1 MKKRKKLIIVIV
13 IVILIISVAGI
24 KYAGAMKEKTKTVK
38 VETIAANNLVKSIS
52 VSGVIEPND
61 SQEIFLSPAQKVLQV
76 YKDEGQVVK
85 KEDKLIKLD
94 TADLEYNQRKGR
106 INLNLS
112 QKELERLENNENSN
126 TKTTM
131 ENAIKQAEISLG
143 SAKLKYEEAVR
154 KYERNENL
162 YQAGFLSKEELNDLD
177 MALRDLENNVINAKI
192 MLQNST
198 IALEDFLDNE
208 NDIYRQKKQI
218 EMAKTDLE
226 NLGKNISD
234 SIIKSNINGEIIKM
248 DAQPGKYPN
257 QGDRIVIND
266 LSRYKLS
273 VKVGQYDAV
282 NLKENQEATIKVK
295 GLDKEYKGKIS
306 KIAKTAV
313 LEMTNTSTETK
324 VEVEI
329 TLDNPDE
336 NIKTG
341 YEADADIILDEKTNV
356 VTVGFES
363 IFADENGKKYVFTM
377 EDNIAKKRYIQTGLE
392 SDFDIEIVSG
402 IKIGETY
409 IANPPPELKEGDIVN
424 VNGGM

>member
-106 INLNLS
+106 ISLDLS

-154 KYERNENL
+154 KYERNEKL

-177 MALRDLENNVINAKI
+177 MALKDLENNVINSKI

>member
-94 TADLEYNQRKGR
+94 TTDLEYNQRKGR

-154 KYERNENL
+154 KYERNEKL

>member
-94 TADLEYNQRKGR
+94 TTDLEYNQRKGR
-106 INLNLS
+106 ISLDLS

-154 KYERNENL
+154 KYERNEKL

-177 MALRDLENNVINAKI
+177 MALKDLENNVINSKI

>member
-106 INLNLS
+106 ISLDLS

-154 KYERNENL
+154 KYERNEKL

-177 MALRDLENNVINAKI
+177 MALKDLENNVINSKI

-295 GLDKEYKGKIS
+295 GLDKECKGKIS

>member
-154 KYERNENL
+154 KYERNEKL

-177 MALRDLENNVINAKI
+177 MALKDLENNVINSKI

>member
-154 KYERNENL
+154 KYERNEKL